1 MYRVDD
7 IRKYIGVMH
16 SRVEDVRKFVKR
28 YAHNTAQQGGMITV

>member
-7 IRKYIGVMH
+7 IRKYIGVML

-28 YAHNTAQQGGMITV
+28 YAHLNTAQ